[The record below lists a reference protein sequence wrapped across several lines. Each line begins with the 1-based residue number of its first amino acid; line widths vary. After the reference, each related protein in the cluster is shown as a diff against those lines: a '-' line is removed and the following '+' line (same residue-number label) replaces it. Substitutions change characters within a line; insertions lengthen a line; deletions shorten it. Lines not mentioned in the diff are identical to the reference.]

1 MSNISG
7 RIFTTSLKPA
17 KTPDEIREFV
27 SRLTGT
33 ATIYAITHDKDSDAN
48 TGELVES
55 HTHYLIEYD
64 TPRKITTIA
73 NLFEVESNFVEVVKS
88 KKAMLRY
95 LTHMDDSEKYQYSAD
110 EVITNSP
117 IPYNDV
123 ILGQNMSDKE
133 IAQYISEGRGAE
145 LLGIVSASK
154 LRTIQSFLTFERQ
167 GKIFQEVRKLSDK
180 IDTMSGALMEIQSIA
195 QDFQLGFTKSAE
207 KLIPYLEKIGKIAER
222 ALLNSNK

>member
-17 KTPDEIREFV
+17 KTPDEIKEFV

-33 ATIYAITHDKDSDAN
+33 ATIFAITHDKDSDSN
-48 TGELVES
+48 TGEIVDS

-73 NLFEVESNFVEVVKS
+73 NLFGVESNFVEVVKS

-95 LTHMDDSEKYQYSAD
+95 LTHMDDSEKYQYSPD

-117 IPYNDV
+117 IPYSDV
-123 ILGQNMSDKE
+123 VLGQNMSDKE
-133 IAQYISEGRGAE
+133 IAKYIAEGRGSE
-145 LLGIVSASK
+145 LLGMVSASK
-154 LRTIQSFLTFERQ
+154 LRTIQSFISYERD
-167 GKIFQEVRKLSDK
+167 GLVFKELRKMNDK
-180 IDTMSGALMEIQSIA
+180 IDNMTDSLHKIKEIA
-195 QDFQLGFTKSAE
+195 EDFQLGVASAG
-207 KLIPYLEKIGKIAER
+207 KALIPKIQELTDSIILISKKGLK
-222 ALLNSNK
+222 

>member
-7 RIFTTSLKPA
+7 RIFTTALKPA
-17 KTPDEIREFV
+17 KTPEEIKEFV

-33 ATIYAITHDKDSDAN
+33 ATIYAITHDKDVDAN
-48 TGELVES
+48 TGEIVES

-88 KKAMLRY
+88 KKAILRY
-95 LTHMDDSEKYQYSAD
+95 LTHMDDSEKYQYSSD

-133 IAQYISEGRGAE
+133 IAQYISESRGAE

-180 IDTMSGALMEIQSIA
+180 IDTMAGALLDIKLIA
-195 QDFQLGFTKSAE
+195 EDFQLGFTKGAE
-207 KLIPYLEKIGKIAER
+207 SLIPHLKRISEIAER
-222 ALLNSNK
+222 ALTKSLK